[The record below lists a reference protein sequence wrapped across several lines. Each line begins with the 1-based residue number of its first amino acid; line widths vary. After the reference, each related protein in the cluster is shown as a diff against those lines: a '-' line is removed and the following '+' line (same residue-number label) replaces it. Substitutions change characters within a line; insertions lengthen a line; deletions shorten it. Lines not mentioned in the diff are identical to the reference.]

1 MAYDQIRV
9 LMPSQILAVL
19 ELFSKQF
26 TLQLYRVISSEIF
39 FLLTGAN
46 VEGRWVLHL
55 EVVGRGGDG
64 GDGLEHHLQCGSI
77 HSLSEMG

>member
-1 MAYDQIRV
+1 
-9 LMPSQILAVL
+9 MPSQILAVL

-55 EVVGRGGDG
+55 EVVGGGG
-64 GDGLEHHLQCGSI
+64 GWW
-77 HSLSEMG
+77 